1 MNREFWDLYDR
12 ELKILY
18 EEVKDYAVN
27 FSGVAERLGGL
38 TGPDRMDP
46 GLVALLEGS
55 AFLAARVQ
63 LKLKSEF
70 SEFTTNL
77 LDQLLPNFLA
87 PTPSSVLVQATPPFE
102 NPVLLRGV
110 THKAGSYMD
119 ATYIERERRVA
130 CRYRLGADLV
140 LWPLRIEK
148 AEYFAGPAPL
158 QALGLEVLPETTAG
172 LRLNLLN
179 RSAPPEK
186 DMKGVKPKSEP
197 LNKLTIDTLPIHL
210 AGNVSDAAALY
221 EQLFANCRRITLR
234 YEDDHGDPHFMPL
247 PLTALQQIGF
257 DETDSL
263 HPNDERSF
271 AGFDLLRDYFAFPAK
286 YVGFKLGGLHALL
299 STLTAT
305 EFDLLFEFES
315 AIPRLAPAVNSAMFA
330 PYAVPAA
337 NLFAMQ
343 CGRIPISSREHEHQ
357 IIPDRSRWLDY
368 EAHRVIDVY
377 AHYAGRKEKVPVY
390 PLYSMPTTDQP
401 LDEAL
406 YFTVRRLPRMRTEEE
421 RRFGSR
427 SNYAGTELF
436 LSLFE
441 PGGLEDADRVKELS
455 VRALV
460 TNRHLTEQLPV
471 GEGGAD
477 FRLVDD
483 TALMLRCIAGPTPP
497 RDSVIH
503 AEREQREPHHPGPVM
518 WRLVNFLALNHLG
531 LSDPANADKAAGLRE
546 VLALFADVSKEFT
559 ENQIRGIEKVSSR
572 PIVRRLRQPTG
583 FNAAR
588 GIEVTI
594 TFDERDFE
602 GSGVMILGAVLDRFL
617 AEYSSINSFTE
628 TVIASTQRGV
638 IMRWPPRSGRGGVL

>member
-1 MNREFWDLYDR
+1 MNREFWDLYDK
-12 ELKILY
+12 ELKLIN
-18 EEVKDYAVN
+18 EQVRDYAAG
-27 FSGVAERLGGL
+27 FGGVAERLGLL
-38 TGPDRMDP
+38 TGEDRMDP

-87 PTPSSVLVQATPPFE
+87 PTPSSVLVQATPQFE

-110 THKAGSYMD
+110 THKAGSYID

-140 LWPLRIEK
+140 LWPLRIET

-158 QALGLEVLPETTAG
+158 QALGLEVLSGTTAG
-172 LRLNLLN
+172 LKLSLLN
-179 RSAPPEK
+179 RAASPEK
-186 DMKGVKPKSEP
+186 DMKGVKPKAEP
-197 LNKLTIDTLPIHL
+197 LNKLTIDSLPIHL
-210 AGNVSDAAALY
+210 TGNASDTAALY
-221 EQLFANCRRITLR
+221 EQLFANCRRIMLR
-234 YEDDHGDPHFMPL
+234 YEDAHGDPQFLPVPL
-247 PLTALQQIGF
+247 AGLGQIGF
-257 DETDSL
+257 DETDAL
-263 HPNDERSF
+263 YPGDERSF
-271 AGFDLLRDYFAFPAK
+271 AGFDLLREYFDFPAK
-286 YVGFKLGGLHALL
+286 FMGFRIGGLHAVL
-299 STLTAT
+299 SGLTAT
-305 EFDLLFEFES
+305 GFDLLFEFDA
-315 AIPRLAPAVNSAMFA
+315 AIPRLAPAVDRSMFA

-337 NLFAMQ
+337 NLFSMQ
-343 CGRIPISSREHEHQ
+343 CTRIPITSREHEHQ
-357 IIPDRSRWLDY
+357 VVADRSKWLDY
-368 EAHRVIDVY
+368 EAHRVIEVF
-377 AHYAGRKEKVPVY
+377 AHYPGRKEKVPVY
-390 PLYSMPTTDQP
+390 PLYSLPTVDQP

-406 YFTVRRLPRMRTEEE
+406 YYTVRRLPRLKSEDE

-441 PGGLEDADRVKELS
+441 PGGLEDTDRVKELS
-455 VRALV
+455 VKALV
-460 TNRHLTEQLPV
+460 SNRHLTEQLPV
-471 GEGGAD
+471 GDGGAD
-477 FRLVDD
+477 FRLIDD
-483 TALMLRCIAGPTPP
+483 TALYLRCIAGPTPP

-503 AEREQREPHHPGPVM
+503 ANREQREPHHPGPVM
-518 WRLVNFLALNHLG
+518 WRLINLLSLNHLG

-546 VLALFADVSKEFT
+546 VLALFADLSQNFT
-559 ENQIRGIEKVSSR
+559 ESHIRGIEKVSTR

-588 GIEVTI
+588 GLEITV

-602 GSGVMILGAVLDRFL
+602 SSGVMILGAVLDRFL

>member
-1 MNREFWDLYDR
+1 MNREFWDFYEK
-12 ELKILY
+12 ELKLLN
-18 EEVKDYAVN
+18 EQVRDYAVD
-27 FSGVAERLGGL
+27 FPGVADRLGGL
-38 TGPDRMDP
+38 TGDDRMDP

-87 PTPSSVLVQATPPFE
+87 PTPSSLLVEAVPPYD
-102 NPVLLRGV
+102 NPELLHGV
-110 THKAGSYMD
+110 TYSAGAYMD
-119 ATYIERERRVA
+119 ATYVERERRVA

-140 LWPLRIEK
+140 LWPLRIET
-148 AEYFAGPAPL
+148 AEYFPGPAPL
-158 QALGLEVLPETTAG
+158 QALGLEVQQGTTAG
-172 LRLNLLN
+172 LRLNFLN
-179 RSAPPEK
+179 RNAPPEK
-186 DMKGVKPKSEP
+186 DTKGVRPGGEP
-197 LNKLTIDTLPIHL
+197 LKKLAIDTLPL
-210 AGNVSDAAALY
+210 YLTGSPSDAAALY

-234 YEDDHGDPHFMPL
+234 YEDAHGDPHFMPL
-247 PLTALQQIGF
+247 PLAGLQQIGF
-257 DETDSL
+257 DETDAL
-263 HPNDERSF
+263 YPGDERSF

-286 YVGFKLGGLHALL
+286 FIGFKIGGLQALL
-299 STLTAT
+299 SGLDAT
-305 EFDLLFEFES
+305 EFDLLFEFDA
-315 AIPRLAPAVNSAMFA
+315 AIPRLAPIVDRAMFV

-337 NLFAMQ
+337 NLFDMQ
-343 CGRIPISSREHEHQ
+343 CTRIPIASKEHEHQ
-357 IIPDRSRWLDY
+357 VIPDRSRWLDY
-368 EAHRVIDVY
+368 EAHRVVDVF
-377 AHYAGRKEKVPVY
+377 AHYPGRKEKMPVY
-390 PLYSMPTTDQP
+390 PLYSLPTNNQRLDQ
-401 LDEAL
+401 AL
-406 YFTVRRLPRMRTEEE
+406 YYTVRRLPRVPTEKE
-421 RRFGSR
+421 RRFGSQ

-441 PGGLEDADRVKELS
+441 PGGLEDTERVKELS
-455 VRALV
+455 IRALV
-460 TNRHLTEQLPV
+460 SNRHLTEQLPI
-471 GEGGAD
+471 GDGGAD

-483 TALMLRCIAGPTPP
+483 AALTMRCIAGPTPP

-503 AEREQREPHHPGPVM
+503 ADR
-518 WRLVNFLALNHLG
+518 NLG

-546 VLALFADVSKEFT
+546 VLALFSDLTDVFSER
-559 ENQIRGIEKVSSR
+559 QVRGIEKVSSR

-588 GIEVTI
+588 GIEITI